1 VNFTE
6 ISCVV
11 NEQVCLVK
19 NIIATKGIFNLNVNP
34 DGVLLSVEIAAAQRT
49 QAAMTS
55 AI

>member
-11 NEQVCLVK
+11 NEQVCLGK
-19 NIIATKGIFNLNVNP
+19 NIATKGMFNLNVNP